1 MRGGRSK
8 VDRGLALAALALLLA
23 ACADQGTSRSVALG
37 DRTLEL
43 SEVGSRP
50 GPDGTGV
57 EHVLRARL
65 GGSERA
71 RGETLVWAVSDDPRW
86 TVVDGGLRFPA
97 ASPSETVESLDSIA
111 IRLPS
116 DAALDVRRLRWL
128 ELDRFGGWTAIRT
141 RATGRFRVERIDGVW
156 WLVTPAGHA
165 FYCAGVTGF
174 DPAGDF
180 APALGTSP
188 YRDAILARYGSEE
201 AWAEAAQERFRGW
214 QLDCVGG
221 WSDPTLFADRIPYA
235 VNESFMSEAPEVP
248 GWPGGIT
255 GKRIRD
261 VFAPEF
267 DAGAARRAA
276 GLAGCAENPFC
287 IGVYSDNELPW
298 GPGVFQVGTYVDAY
312 LTLPAG
318 APGKRELQAF
328 LERRYGGDVDAFNR
342 EWGTALESFDEI
354 QGLSELGGPILDEP
368 APRQQVRLAFLRH
381 VAERYFRVVHDA
393 IRSAWPDLLILGA
406 RFSPPFTAPGVIE
419 ASAPYTDVV
428 SLNDYEFA
436 PFILEA
442 FSALGALGNR
452 FLDGPFEDLDWVYER
467 TDRPV
472 LITEYFY
479 RVRRPG
485 VLTLP
490 PGLPEVADEAERVA
504 AYTRY
509 QDEMLSR
516 PWVVGTHWF
525 QYQDQ
530 PVEGRF
536 DGENQIIGLVTVDDE
551 PHRPLVD
558 RMTAVNGATYPRRA
572 ALAPR

>member
-1 MRGGRSK
+1 MGRRGRRAQGS
-8 VDRGLALAALALLLA
+8 LLA
-23 ACADQGTSRSVALG
+23 MVAAMVWSCADGGGTGRVALG

-43 SEVGSRP
+43 REVASRP
-50 GPDGTGV
+50 DPGGRGV
-57 EHVLRARL
+57 ERIFRARL
-65 GGSERA
+65 GGGAEA
-71 RGETLVWAVSDDPRW
+71 FDETLVWLASETDD
-86 TVVDGGLRFPA
+86 VVVTDAGLRFPA
-97 ASPSETVESLDSIA
+97 ASPGETVESIDSFA
-111 IRLPS
+111 VRVAQGVGF
-116 DAALDVRRLRWL
+116 DARRMRWL
-128 ELDRFGGWTAIRT
+128 ELDRYGGWKEIRA
-141 RATGRFRVERIDGVW
+141 RATGRFRVERIDGIW
-156 WLVTPAGHA
+156 WIVTPAGHG

-174 DPAGDF
+174 DPVGDF

-201 AWAEAAQERFRGW
+201 AWAEVAQDRFRGW
-214 QLDCVGG
+214 ALDCVGG
-221 WSDPTLFADRIPYA
+221 WSDPALFADRIPYA

-248 GWPGGIT
+248 GWPPGIT
-255 GKRIRD
+255 GKTIRD
-261 VFAPEF
+261 VFAPELE
-267 DAGAARRAA
+267 AGAARRAA
-276 GLAGCAENPFC
+276 GFAPCAENPFC
-287 IGVYSDNELPW
+287 IGVYTDNELPW

-328 LERRYGGDVDAFNR
+328 LERSYGGDLEAFNR
-342 EWGTALESFDEI
+342 EWGTTLASFDEI
-354 QGLSELGGPILDEP
+354 QELSALGAPILEEP
-368 APRQQVRLAFLRH
+368 PSRQRVRLGFLRH

-393 IRSAWPDLLILGA
+393 IRAAWPDLLILGA

-436 PFILEA
+436 PFILDA
-442 FSALGALGNR
+442 FSALASLGNR
-452 FLDGPFEDLDWVYER
+452 FLDGPFRDLDWVHER
-467 TDRPV
+467 TGRPV

-479 RVRRPG
+479 RLRRPG

-490 PGLPEVADEAERVA
+490 PGLPEVADEDERVA

-516 PWVVGTHWF
+516 PFVVGTHWF

-551 PHRPLVD
+551 PHEPLVE

-572 ALAPR
+572 ALASR